1 MKEPEM
7 EPTEMAP
14 SETETGSI
22 YAWGLDDDGVDEPPT
37 QRLTSRRITALGVAA
52 SLIVIAVAGVVAF
65 VVIRQHSQPK
75 APSAPVVATVA
86 APPPTVTMT
95 LPPPVTVTAAAP
107 TGTVAVPS
115 GPTIGDVCNDRM
127 KFATDPVSGQEM
139 ICDNYSENI
148 SRDGLKWF
156 SAEKGAVGPDAGA
169 ADLPRVSRVGSS
181 CDGEVLTTQGR
192 SSDGYVVW
200 CNGGPG
206 SYMPGTTAPTWM
218 VFHP

>member
-1 MKEPEM
+1 MNEPEM

-107 TGTVAVPS
+107 TGTVPS

-156 SAEKGAVGPDAGA
+156 SAEKGAVGPFHHHGSN
-169 ADLPRVSRVGSS
+169 LPRRQRRGPSRNTPL
-181 CDGEVLTTQGR
+181 E
-192 SSDGYVVW
+192 
-200 CNGGPG
+200 
-206 SYMPGTTAPTWM
+206 A
-218 VFHP
+218 

>member
-1 MKEPEM
+1 MASLVGVTLLVRRFWAT
-7 EPTEMAP
+7 PTFATCRRCLVRSGHERARDGADRDG
-14 SETETGSI
+14 SLETETGSI

-107 TGTVAVPS
+107 TGTVPS

-148 SRDGLKWF
+148 SRED
-156 SAEKGAVGPDAGA
+156 
-169 ADLPRVSRVGSS
+169 
-181 CDGEVLTTQGR
+181 
-192 SSDGYVVW
+192 
-200 CNGGPG
+200 
-206 SYMPGTTAPTWM
+206 
-218 VFHP
+218 